1 MLSSCGVWICVVSQY
16 PEGYL
21 AAKGKGNEEK
31 NGVSVIDEEDEME
44 PKGKRKSGGKKKR
57 KFIGRSDVRY
67 VLYVSEMH
75 PDRENNFFQFGWKK
89 CQTKSNFDRTFPV
102 VVGHPHS
109 HFSSGQDLALVHMVE
124 TVQVM

>member
-1 MLSSCGVWICVVSQY
+1 MLVLSSCGVWICVVSQY

-75 PDRENNFFQFGWKK
+75 PDRENNFFQFGWKSVRPNLILIVRF
-89 CQTKSNFDRTFPV
+89 QSWSDILILTSHQDRT
-102 VVGHPHS
+102 
-109 HFSSGQDLALVHMVE
+109 
-124 TVQVM
+124 